1 MKVPVVQLAG
11 VIPPPI
17 LAQVQ
22 ESLSSGMWADSKY
35 VHELEEAFAK
45 YIGVKFC
52 RAVSNGTAALLAM
65 VHAAGIKTG
74 DEVIVPSFSFVASAN
89 CLLAAGAKPKFVDI
103 DAATFNLDPSLVA
116 KAITPK
122 TKAILPVHLYGLC
135 VDMDPIREIAEKHHL
150 VVLEDACQAHGATY
164 KGKKAGNLALAGG
177 FSLYPT
183 KNMICGGE
191 GGLVTTND
199 EAFIN
204 KVRLYVNHG
213 QAAKYTHTALGF
225 NFRLHEVAG
234 VVGKYSLSVL
244 DENNRK
250 RITITK
256 RYNEGLS
263 NLLQVKVPV
272 TPAGRTHVFHQYTI
286 RAQRR
291 DQLADHLQKNDIG
304 YGIHYGTPI
313 HLQPFYKDQGNSPRL
328 PVTEQASREVLSLPV
343 HPFLTN
349 EQVDFVIATIKAFYK

>member
-1 MKVPVVQLAG
+1 MQLAG
-11 VIPPPI
+11 MIPPPV

-22 ESLSSGMWADSKY
+22 ESLSSGMWADSKH

-52 RAVSNGTAALLAM
+52 RAVSNGTTALVAM
-65 VHAAGIKTG
+65 VCAAGLKAG
-74 DEVIVPSFSFVASAN
+74 DEVIVPSFSFIASAN

-103 DAATFNLDPSLVA
+103 DAATFNLDPSHIS

-135 VDMDPIREIAEKHHL
+135 ADMDPIREIAEKHHL
-150 VVLEDACQAHGATY
+150 VVLEDACQAHGAIY
-164 KGKKAGNLALAGG
+164 KGKKAGNLSLAGG

-234 VVGKYSLSVL
+234 VVAKYSLSVL

-250 RITITK
+250 RAVIAKQYSEELGKVSQIKIPTIPT
-256 RYNEGLS
+256 
-263 NLLQVKVPV
+263 
-272 TPAGRTHVFHQYTI
+272 GRTHVFHQYTI

-291 DQLADHLQKNDIG
+291 DQLAEHLQNNDIG
-304 YGIHYGTPI
+304 YGIHYGIPI
-313 HLQPFYKDQGNSPRL
+313 HMQPFYKNMGNIPSL
-328 PVTEQASREVLSLPV
+328 PVSEQVAKEVISLPV
-343 HPFLTN
+343 HPFLTV
-349 EQVDFVIATIKAFYK
+349 EQVDFVIATIKAFYS

>member
-1 MKVPVVQLAG
+1 MVQLAG
-11 VIPPPI
+11 MIPPHV

-22 ESLSSGMWADSKY
+22 ESLSSGMWADFKH

-45 YIGVKFC
+45 YIGVKYC

-65 VHAAGIKTG
+65 VHAAGLKAG

-89 CLLAAGAKPKFVDI
+89 CLLVAGAKPKFVDI
-103 DAATFNLDPSLVA
+103 DAATFNLDPTLVA
-116 KAITPK
+116 KSITPK

-135 VDMDPIREIAEKHHL
+135 ADMDPLREVAEKYHL
-150 VVLEDACQAHGATY
+150 MVLEDACQAHGATY
-164 KGKKAGNLALAGG
+164 KGKEAGNLSLAGG

-204 KVRLYVNHG
+204 TVRLYVNHG

-225 NFRLHEVAG
+225 NFRLIEVAG
-234 VVGKYSLSVL
+234 VIAKWSLSVL
-244 DENNRK
+244 DDNNRK
-250 RITITK
+250 RVSIAK
-256 RYNEGLS
+256 RYVEGLS
-263 NLLQVKVPV
+263 KISQIKLPV
-272 TPAGRTHVFHQYTI
+272 TPTGRTHVFHQFTI

-291 DQLADHLQKNDIG
+291 DDLVVQLQKNEIG
-304 YGIHYGTPI
+304 YGIHYATPI
-313 HLQPFYKDQGNSPRL
+313 HLQQFYKDQGNSPRL
-328 PVTEQASREVLSLPV
+328 PVTEQAAKEVLSLPM
-343 HPFLTN
+343 HPFLTD
-349 EQVDFVIATIKAFYK
+349 EQVDFVISTIKAFYS

>member
-1 MKVPVVQLAG
+1 MVQLAG
-11 VIPPPI
+11 MIPPQV

-22 ESLSSGMWADSKY
+22 ESLSSGMWADSKH
-35 VHELEEAFAK
+35 VRELEEAFAK

-65 VHAAGIKTG
+65 VHAAGLKAG
-74 DEVIVPSFSFVASAN
+74 DEVIVPSFSFIASAN
-89 CLLAAGAKPKFVDI
+89 CLLVAGAKPKFVDI
-103 DAATFNLDPSLVA
+103 DAATFNLDPALVA
-116 KAITPK
+116 KAVTPK

-135 VDMDPIREIAEKHHL
+135 ADMDPLREIAEKKNL
-150 VVLEDACQAHGATY
+150 VLLEDACQAHGATY
-164 KGKKAGNLALAGG
+164 KGKKSGNLSLAGG

-225 NFRLHEVAG
+225 NFRLIEVAG
-234 VVGKYSLSVL
+234 VIAKWSLSVL
-244 DENNRK
+244 DDNNRK
-250 RITITK
+250 RVAIAK
-256 RYNEGLS
+256 RYSDALAQIS
-263 NLLQVKVPV
+263 QVKVPV

-291 DQLADHLQKNDIG
+291 DQLAEHLQKNEIG
-304 YGIHYGTPI
+304 SGIHYGTPI
-313 HLQPFYKDQGNSPRL
+313 HLQQFYKDQGNSPRL
-328 PVTEQASREVLSLPV
+328 PVTEAAAKEVISLPM
-343 HPFLTN
+343 HPFLTE
-349 EQVDFVIATIKAFYK
+349 EQVDFVISTIKAFYS